1 MNRVL
6 LGCLGVAS
14 LAVLAAMVAAAP
26 PVTGAPDEQPGG
38 TPFFDARQRE
48 TRYAGP
54 GRDVPEPSDVD
65 EVLIGYF
72 GPDDAAHPEGGDMWC
87 GAQMAVDEANARGG
101 YRGKRFRLVAGW
113 SADPW
118 GAGASHLA
126 RLVYRD
132 RVWAVV
138 GGIDGASVHLA
149 EQVVAKARLALV
161 SPAATDRTANL
172 ANVPWMFSCA
182 PGDHL
187 LAPVLAADMA
197 SRLAGGP
204 FVVVST
210 DDHDSQMLAV
220 EWLKCLAARGLVPH
234 SHFQHPQGSDDV
246 GELVTRV
253 VEARPRAVAVVA
265 GAHASAH
272 LVAALRGGGYG
283 GLVFGGPSMGR
294 RRFVDEAGPAA
305 EGVVFPLLLA
315 PGPAAARFAEAFR
328 ARFGRPADYAAAY
341 TYDAVGLLV
350 AAIGKAGLNRARIGD
365 AVRDLSPWTGVT
377 GTVTWDALGSNTRPA
392 ALGTICGGVAGPV
405 TSPVCPCLRSGSGSG
420 RP

>member
-1 MNRVL
+1 MMNRAC
-6 LGCLGVAS
+6 LGCLG
-14 LAVLAAMVAAAP
+14 LALLAAQGCMAVAAASP
-26 PVTGAPDEQPGG
+26 PATPDEPPAAA
-38 TPFFDARQRE
+38 PFFDARQRE
-48 TRYAGP
+48 TRYTGP
-54 GRDVPEPSDVD
+54 GRDLPEPADVD

-72 GPDDAAHPEGGDMWC
+72 GPDDPAHPEGGDMW
-87 GAQMAVDEANARGG
+87 GAAQMAVDEANARGG
-101 YRGKRFRLVAGW
+101 YRGKRFRLVASW
-113 SADPW
+113 SDSPW

-149 EQVVAKARLALV
+149 EQVVAKARLALL

-187 LAPVLAADMA
+187 LAPALAADMA
-197 SRLAGGP
+197 TRLAGGP
-204 FVVVST
+204 FILVST
-210 DDHDSQMLAV
+210 DDHDSHRLAV
-220 EWLKCLAARGLVPH
+220 ELLKCLAARGLVPH
-234 SHFQHPQGSDDV
+234 SHFQHPQGSDDA
-246 GELVTRV
+246 GELVARV

-272 LVAALRGGGYG
+272 LVTALRGGGYG

-315 PGPAAARFAEAFR
+315 PGPAAARFDEAFR

-341 TYDAVGLLV
+341 TYDAVGLLA

-365 AVRDLSPWTGVT
+365 AIRDLSPWTGVT
-377 GTVTWDALGSNTRPA
+377 GTVAWDALGSNTRPA
-392 ALGTICGGVAGPV
+392 PLGTIRGGVAAALEPAGA
-405 TSPVCPCLRSGSGSG
+405 GGG
-420 RP
+420 R